1 MALAGFVSGPV
12 WGLIADRRL
21 GHERALTLIAGG
33 AAPLALLCFLM
44 PAKLPIAASCVLL
57 WAWKSPQLGMADA
70 VALARLGGRR
80 SGYGSIRL
88 WLSGGFAVFAVAWG
102 AVLQATGA
110 RAAPLVYAS
119 MLAVVALTSTRL
131 TRVRSLP
138 LRETGAPAASRPRS
152 GTPLAA
158 FLASLFLLQTG
169 FWAAQNFFALRVV
182 DLGGGPFLVGLGNA
196 LQAAVEVP
204 VMAHT
209 SRRSSRR
216 RPLELFVA
224 GCVCWIGVFAGWA
237 LLSTAAGAVAINILG
252 GVAFALTAVSTV
264 VIVDE
269 LVPVR
274 LRATG
279 QTLSRAVGGGL
290 APVVGNV
297 AGGLVYGAVGPGPMF
312 ALTALCAGVAAVA
325 AVGAVGLR
333 S

>member
-12 WGLIADRRL
+12 GGLTADRRL

-44 PAKLPIAASCVLL
+44 PAKLPIAAACVLL
-57 WAWKSPQLGMADA
+57 WAWKSPQLGIADS

-80 SGYGSIRL
+80 AGYGSIRL
-88 WLSGGFAVFAVAWG
+88 WLSGGFAVCAVAWG
-102 AVLQATGA
+102 AVLQETGA

-119 MLAVVALTSTRL
+119 MLAVVALMSTRL
-131 TRVRSLP
+131 TRGRDVRVA
-138 LRETGAPAASRPRS
+138 EQEAPARSRPRS
-152 GTPLAA
+152 GVPLAA

-182 DLGGGPFLVGLGNA
+182 DLGGGAFLVGLGNA

-224 GCVCWIGVFAGWA
+224 GCVCWAVVFAGWA
-237 LLSTAAGAVAINILG
+237 LLSTAFGAVAVNLLG

-269 LVPVR
+269 LVPLR
-274 LRATG
+274 FRATG

-297 AGGLVYGAVGPGPMF
+297 GGGLVYGTLGSGPMF
-312 ALTALCAGVAAVA
+312 ALTALCAGVAAVTSI
-325 AVGAVGLR
+325 GAVRLR
-333 S
+333 C